1 MLIKLLREIEQGTP
15 CMAIDDQQL
24 RAPPVE
30 LRGATTTVSTAFT
43 IVALGAAASGADK

>member
-1 MLIKLLREIEQGTP
+1 MSIKLLREIEQGAP

-30 LRGATTTVSTAFT
+30 LRTATTTVTPLT
-43 IVALGAAASGADK
+43 IVALRAAASGASI